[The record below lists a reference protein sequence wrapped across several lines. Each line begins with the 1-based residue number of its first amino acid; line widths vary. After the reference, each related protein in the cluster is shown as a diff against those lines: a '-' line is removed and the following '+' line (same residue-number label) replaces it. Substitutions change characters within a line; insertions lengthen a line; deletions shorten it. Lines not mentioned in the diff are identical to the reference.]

1 MTKTRAQRSNSPDDD
16 ADRASAPIFTPILP
30 PRITSTSH
38 AALVKWRK
46 ERREY
51 EYTILNR
58 AKGETDD
65 LIVPIKNTFDEGL
78 LRQWCRLRWKMSM
91 SDVTDETILT
101 EVDKIISAVR
111 NNSVPD
117 IDQEMAEH
125 LRMDLSESDVHERVI
140 QYFKLC
146 HEIIDDH
153 GWRIFFT
160 GDDGRKQLC
169 SILIKSLEPKALRE
183 EVDRT
188 ARFQTCKAR
197 EDEVVLHDLILEK
210 ALDHEKAYQSQRRAK
225 RHRDRGDRDAERPA
239 MRTGIKKTAKK
250 QRLAGETSGSG
261 PRPSPKSPADRPK
274 TTPTPCPHC
283 GDLHWFSEC
292 SKATDSEKAEIRRKL
307 RAQRGDQTKREVARL
322 KRLREC
328 IPSTEKTVTLNDVME
343 LPYCADTGADRTAIS
358 QRHLEELMLRD
369 PAIKLTRLSTPLVI
383 VCVADH
389 AITCTTS
396 VQLRVL
402 LNTASGPVA
411 IHEPVE
417 CLVINDDDPEFIL
430 GQDLLKQPG
439 IDVDRQLEQLAERE
453 ADDGE
458 DPVDDDDGAPV
469 SSSPPTDA
477 DLHQAVE
484 RLVQM
489 ALQHGFPRHLRS
501 SSAPLRSNTTSGV
514 SSSAMTLRLV
524 SNRLKSV
531 SKTE

>member
-125 LRMDLSESDVHERVI
+125 LRMDLSESD
-140 QYFKLC
+140 
-146 HEIIDDH
+146 
-153 GWRIFFT
+153 
-160 GDDGRKQLC
+160 QLC

-225 RHRDRGDRDAERPA
+225 RHRDRGDH
-239 MRTGIKKTAKK
+239 
-250 QRLAGETSGSG
+250 
-261 PRPSPKSPADRPK
+261 RPK

-307 RAQRGDQTKREVARL
+307 RAQRGDQTKR
-322 KRLREC
+322 
-328 IPSTEKTVTLNDVME
+328 
-343 LPYCADTGADRTAIS
+343 
-358 QRHLEELMLRD
+358 ELMLRD

-417 CLVINDDDPEFIL
+417 CLVINDDDPE
-430 GQDLLKQPG
+430 
-439 IDVDRQLEQLAERE
+439 
-453 ADDGE
+453 
-458 DPVDDDDGAPV
+458 
-469 SSSPPTDA
+469 
-477 DLHQAVE
+477 
-484 RLVQM
+484 
-489 ALQHGFPRHLRS
+489 
-501 SSAPLRSNTTSGV
+501 
-514 SSSAMTLRLV
+514 
-524 SNRLKSV
+524 
-531 SKTE
+531 